1 MSARRE
7 LIFYATPTG
16 ALAEEC
22 RAYFEWAECRPT
34 TAQTYPPHVT
44 LTGFFHRTDEGVGR
58 AVNDVEGVL
67 RRHGHPPEGSV
78 TVEELRIDTN
88 WVGLVVTSDWLI
100 DVTADLVGH
109 HAVGPGD
116 DALRPKDWLHLSL
129 AYGVDDLRP
138 HAARAGSF
146 DASADGGWELG
157 LYERRHDGSWSRL
170 R

>member
-1 MSARRE
+1 MSWRLSEA
-7 LIFYATPTG
+7 
-16 ALAEEC
+16 
-22 RAYFEWAECRPT
+22 
-34 TAQTYPPHVT
+34 
-44 LTGFFHRTDEGVGR
+44 
-58 AVNDVEGVL
+58 L
-67 RRHGHPPEGSV
+67 RRHGPTALVLVSLAFV
-78 TVEELRIDTN
+78 
-88 WVGLVVTSDWLI
+88 VGLVVTSDWLI

-129 AYGVDDLRP
+129 AYGVDDLRS

-146 DASADGGWELG
+146 DAGAAGGWELG

>member
-100 DVTADLVGH
+100 DVTAEK
-109 HAVGPGD
+109 APAA
-116 DALRPKDWLHLSL
+116 DAEALDT
-129 AYGVDDLRP
+129 
-138 HAARAGSF
+138 
-146 DASADGGWELG
+146 ELQAI
-157 LYERRHDGSWSRL
+157 LDEATAFEAQEDEE
-170 R
+170 